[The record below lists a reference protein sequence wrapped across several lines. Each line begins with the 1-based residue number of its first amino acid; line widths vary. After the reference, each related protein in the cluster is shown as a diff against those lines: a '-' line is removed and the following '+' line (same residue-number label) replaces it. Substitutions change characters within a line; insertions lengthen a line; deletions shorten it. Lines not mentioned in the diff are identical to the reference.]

1 VRRRFFVEQFEGD
14 QARMVGE
21 NSHHLGKVLRA
32 QRGQL
37 YELSDGQR
45 IRLGRISRVERDT
58 IVFELTEDIP
68 AHSARLA
75 IMLLLAIVKFD
86 RFEWALEKAT
96 ELGVEEIVPLIAER
110 SEKALI
116 VAAAK
121 RVGRWK
127 KIVLEA
133 AQQSRQLKAPSVT
146 APTETGEAL
155 RKPSA
160 AVQLILSETSQAP
173 PLRSCLPERSEDSA
187 RLAIALAI
195 GPEGGW
201 TAREFELARASRF
214 VEVSLGRTILRTETA
229 VVAALAALNY
239 ALGD

>member
-1 VRRRFFVEQFEGD
+1 
-14 QARMVGE
+14 MVGGAA
-21 NSHHLGKVLRA
+21 HHLGKVLRA
-32 QRGQL
+32 QPGQL

-45 IRLGRISRVERDT
+45 IRLGKIARVERDT
-58 IVFELTEDIP
+58 IVFELAGDIP
-68 AHSARLA
+68 ANATRLG
-75 IMLLLAIVKFD
+75 ITLLLAIVKFD

-121 RVGRWK
+121 RVERWK
-127 KIVLEA
+127 TIALES
-133 AQQSRQLKAPSVT
+133 AQQSRRLKAPTVT
-146 APTETGEAL
+146 APAKTADAL
-155 RKPSA
+155 RASRA
-160 AVQLILSETSQAP
+160 AVKLVLSENNQAQ
-173 PLRSCLPERSEDSA
+173 PLRSSLPERADDSA

-201 TAREFELARASRF
+201 TERDLELARASRF
-214 VEVSLGRTILRTETA
+214 VEVSLGRNILRTETA